1 MSHSIKVKAQPGH
14 TLRFPEI
21 CVHCSR
27 PASDRMPIK
36 KRRGGNTRL
45 IEVPICSDCAREL
58 QLKSGEEERWQRLG
72 LIAMTGLGFINFIIC
87 ALVLNNLLPFWLS
100 LIIALV
106 VPTLAAIGLR
116 DLFRRKSLAEARPQK
131 KAILKSA
138 RMVYFS
144 WRATTFEFEN
154 ETFAQWFEEL
164 NEPGLMET

>member
-72 LIAMTGLGFINFIIC
+72 LIAMTGLGFIIFIIS
-87 ALVLNNLLPFWLS
+87 ALVLNSLLPFWLS

-106 VPTLAAIGLR
+106 VATLAAIGLR
-116 DLFRRKSLAEARPQK
+116 DLFRRKSLTEARPQK

>member
-72 LIAMTGLGFINFIIC
+72 LIAMTGLGFIIFIIST
-87 ALVLNNLLPFWLS
+87 LVLNSLIPFWLS

-106 VPTLAAIGLR
+106 VATLAAIGLR

>member
-1 MSHSIKVKAQPGH
+1 MSQSIKVKAQPGH

-27 PASDRMPIK
+27 PASERLPIK

-45 IEVPICSDCAREL
+45 IEVPLCSDCAREL
-58 QLKSGEEERWQRLG
+58 QLKSGEEERWQRFG
-72 LIAMTGLGFINFIIC
+72 LIATAGIGFIVFIAS
-87 ALVLNNLLPFWLS
+87 ALLLTSFLPLWLR
-100 LIIALV
+100 LIIAIV
-106 VPTLAAIGLR
+106 VATLAAIGIR
-116 DLFRRKSLAEARPQK
+116 ELFKRKSLAEARPQK

-154 ETFAQWFEEL
+154 ETFAHWFKKL
-164 NEPGLMET
+164 NEPALMET